1 MKTATYKNQILNLAV
16 VYVVANLSR
25 SQAYSKFDIKDS
37 TSLEA
42 CFSSNCEILPLT
54 QQFSICK
61 GVLNFFSVFLKM
73 WTAAGFPLTR
83 GTGGYGSQGGTNCG
97 HGVSR
102 LKSQL
107 SFTRQD
113 SLSQISEVSE
123 SVIDGVTSE
132 NGHHN
137 ATHSFATTS
146 FGMDS
151 WDNTN
156 SIVFSA
162 PPGKRAKNMDGD
174 IFNCLNVLESQV
186 L

>member
-1 MKTATYKNQILNLAV
+1 MNIECLL
-16 VYVVANLSR
+16 
-25 SQAYSKFDIKDS
+25 
-37 TSLEA
+37 
-42 CFSSNCEILPLT
+42 C
-54 QQFSICK
+54 
-61 GVLNFFSVFLKM
+61 FLKM
-73 WTAAGFPLTR
+73 SAAAGFSLTR
-83 GTGGYGSQGGTNCG
+83 GTGGYGSQGGNNCG

-123 SVIDGVTSE
+123 DVIDGVNSD

-137 ATHSFATTS
+137 ATHSFATS

-162 PPGKRAKNMDGD
+162 PPGKRAKTMDGD
-174 IFNCLNVLESQV
+174 FYNCLNVLESQV